1 MSKTQNILDMIR
13 QKRSRYT
20 DEQLAERKKQR
31 EWEESFR
38 RAPVSADDW
47 QEFKRK
53 FIAEYGGEKVQ
64 STGMTHSEF
73 LRYMKDSYR
82 EGVEEK
88 GLITSQSLR
97 DFLKNNC

>member
-1 MSKTQNILDMIR
+1 MSKAQDILDMIR
-13 QKRSRYT
+13 RKRSCYT

-31 EWEESFR
+31 EWEESFK

-53 FIAEYGGEKVQ
+53 FVAEYGGEKVQ

-82 EGVEEK
+82 EGVENDSILPSE
-88 GLITSQSLR
+88 SLR